1 MLVNLDYFSPG
12 TVSRQFSHVFL
23 SVNME
28 WGFKENHVTVIALLN
43 CGKCYFQ
50 IFEILKRLKISRIFV
65 DQAIKHYEELWR
77 VEDD

>member
-1 MLVNLDYFSPG
+1 MAVFGLVSLQVLVPRHFAQVCN
-12 TVSRQFSHVFL
+12 
-23 SVNME
+23 SVNMQ
-28 WGFKENHVTVIALLN
+28 WGVKENHVTVIALLN